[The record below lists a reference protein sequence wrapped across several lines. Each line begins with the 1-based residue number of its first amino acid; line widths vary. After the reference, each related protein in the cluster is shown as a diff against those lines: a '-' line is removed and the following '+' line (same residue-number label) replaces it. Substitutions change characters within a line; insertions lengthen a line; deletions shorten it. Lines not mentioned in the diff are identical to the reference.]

1 MLGKK
6 RTFGSNPGKYPP
18 RKKLARA
25 ASSMSEYGAGYNPKA
40 VSFRRR
46 PPNGEIKFHDNG
58 APYTT
63 LTTVSTTTTPPHS
76 QIQSFLLIP
85 QGDLSH
91 QRNGN
96 RIMVTKLTFRFGCMI
111 DTNTHDNWNNV
122 VKTSS
127 TWRVILYVDT
137 QTNGAA
143 AAIGDL
149 FDTSIANEHAFD
161 VFNNLDNKGRF
172 KTLMDKYI
180 NLESTAI
187 TFNGTQYLQPG
198 VMKEFKKSIPL
209 NLPVTFSGTDGSL
222 GTIRTNNIG
231 CFIFCNSFGGNTDV
245 TQRKFAYRFRV
256 RYTDY

>member
-6 RTFGSNPGKYPP
+6 RTYSNPGKWPP

-25 ASSMSEYGAGYNPKA
+25 SSSMSEFGAGYNPKA

-46 PPNGEIKFHDNG
+46 PPNGEIKYHDNG

-63 LTTVSTTTTPPHS
+63 LANVSTTTTPPHS
-76 QIQSFLLIP
+76 QISSFCLIP

-96 RIMVTKLTFRFGCMI
+96 KIMITKLTFRFGCMI
-111 DTNTHDNWNNV
+111 DTNSNATFNSV
-122 VKTSS
+122 VQTSS
-127 TWRVILYVDT
+127 TWRVILYIDT

-143 AAIGDL
+143 ADIDDL

-180 NLESTAI
+180 NLDSTAI
-187 TFNGTQYLQPG
+187 TWDGSKYLQPG

-209 NLPVTFSGTDGSL
+209 NLPVTFSGTDGTL

-231 CFIFCNSFGGNTDV
+231 CFIFCNSFGGTTDV